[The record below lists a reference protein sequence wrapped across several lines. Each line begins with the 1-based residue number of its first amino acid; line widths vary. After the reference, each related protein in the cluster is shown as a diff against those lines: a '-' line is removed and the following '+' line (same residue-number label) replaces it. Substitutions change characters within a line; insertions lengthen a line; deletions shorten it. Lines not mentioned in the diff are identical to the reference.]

1 MKVACVGGGPAG
13 LYLSILLKRQDPTHD
28 VTVYERDPEGS
39 TYGWGVTYW
48 RGLLD
53 RLQEHDPDSAR
64 AVEEHSVRW
73 RDGVAHVGDLAT
85 RHHGDEGFGIGRH
98 RLLALLA
105 ARARELGVHLEY
117 EHPVTAADPP
127 AADLVVAADGAG
139 SALRGHHAGHFGT
152 EITGG
157 RNHYVW
163 LGTTKV
169 FDAFTFAFT
178 ETDHGWIWAYG
189 YGYGPEGSTCVVEC
203 APGTWTGLGLDR
215 ADEAEGLVLLEK
227 LFADVLDGHPLTARS
242 SGRAGTAWPVFRT
255 VTNRTW
261 SRGNLVLL
269 GDAAHTTH
277 YSVGAGTTLALED
290 AMALATALREPG
302 LPFRA
307 PSPTTN
313 ANAGRPCCRRRARP
327 GSAPSGTRTCPATSA
342 CPRSRCSPCSV
353 SATRRCCRI
362 SRPACTTGSTGRPAG
377 SRRCAGS
384 SAAWD
389 RWSRARSRRAGSP
402 PATVEPAPGVP
413 TRCPRAADDRLTPWT
428 SALSAGR
435 ISTRRWSASAPGN
448 WAPTGETSTTR
459 KPSRYWRRRPSRG

>member
-117 EHPVTAADPP
+117 EHPVSAADPP

-157 RNHYVW
+157 RNRYVW

-169 FDAFTFAFT
+169 FDAFTFAFA

-302 LPFRA
+302 LPLPDALAHYERE
-307 PSPTTN
+307 
-313 ANAGRPCCRRRARP
+313 RRTALL
-327 GSAPSGTRTCPATSA
+327 PAQ
-342 CPRSRCSPCSV
+342 
-353 SATRRCCRI
+353 
-362 SRPACTTGSTGRPAG
+362 
-377 SRRCAGS
+377 
-384 SAAWD
+384 SAARLSAQWYENLPRYIRLPPQQMFALLGQRHSPLLPYLPPRLYYRID
-389 RWSRARSRRAGSP
+389 RAADRLETLRRVKRRLGPVVARTVQARRLATGDGRAGSGRP
-402 PATVEPAPGVP
+402 DAMPA
-413 TRCPRAADDRLTPWT
+413 
-428 SALSAGR
+428 
-435 ISTRRWSASAPGN
+435 RRG
-448 WAPTGETSTTR
+448 
-459 KPSRYWRRRPSRG
+459 